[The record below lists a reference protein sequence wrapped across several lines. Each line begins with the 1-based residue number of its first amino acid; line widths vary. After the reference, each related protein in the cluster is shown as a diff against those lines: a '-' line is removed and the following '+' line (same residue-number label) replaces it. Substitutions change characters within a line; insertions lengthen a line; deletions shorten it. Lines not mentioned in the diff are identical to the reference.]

1 MVRAGKGVAGWIA
14 AAFAVCPLFAGGAFP
29 AVAGQDVP
37 PKDAASDG
45 FHYPSTSAEQ
55 FLDLILTLEGGIGDA
70 ALGWYAENVPWR
82 DTRKD
87 AHYARLITPGLREA
101 ISREEARQVKEN
113 CDGKYVDGDNCSFG
127 SDPITCAQDV
137 AEEGYLFN
145 TLKAERNMAI
155 IAYRWPYGTK
165 VFATYRLVRVGGVW
179 KLDGIRC
186 HDPTMSFNMP

>member
-1 MVRAGKGVAGWIA
+1 LGSV
-14 AAFAVCPLFAGGAFP
+14 FP
-29 AVAGQDVP
+29 AAAGQDVP
-37 PKDAASDG
+37 SKDATSEG

-113 CDGKYVDGDNCSFG
+113 CDGKYIEGDNCSF
-127 SDPITCAQDV
+127 DTNTIICAQDFP
-137 AEEGYLFN
+137 EEGVLFR
-145 TLKAERNMAI
+145 TEKTGRDMAI
-155 IAYRWPYGTK
+155 ITYRWPHGTR
-165 VFATYRLVRVGGVW
+165 VLGTYRLVRAGGVW